1 MMPAPQSPSWVSLR
15 YLLDGMVT
23 VNRDIV
29 VAAPTVDARAIEE
42 NGLFLALSGAQS
54 HGLVYADQAIRG
66 GVAAIVYEAGD
77 GIDCL
82 VQKVKSQHDICLIEL
97 SNLSA
102 HVSEIAARYYQR
114 PSENMPVIGVTGT
127 NGKTSVSHFVAQAL
141 SVDGMT
147 CGVIGTLG
155 WGNPNN
161 LIPTVNTTPD
171 AASVQQQLAQLL
183 SEGSRVVAMEVSSH
197 GLDQGRVS
205 AVEFQ
210 GAVFTNLSHDH
221 LDYHQTMEAYG
232 DAKLTL
238 FKTPS
243 LEFAVLNKDD
253 AFSQDILN
261 ALSADVSVLMFSRF
275 KQQDEVACLLISNE
289 RLTVNGLSF
298 DVSFNGCSTH
308 VQSALLGKFNVDN
321 LVASM
326 AVLMAMGCAFNEAA
340 VKIQSVTN
348 VAGRMQVLSA
358 GKQAPTVVVDYAHTP
373 DALKL
378 ALLSLREHCD
388 GALKIVFGCG
398 GNRDEAKRSLMGSV
412 AVELADE
419 IIITNDN
426 PRFESAEKIV
436 EQIKAGMPDESGVS
450 VVLDRALA
458 IQTSIMQARAG
469 DMILVAGKGHEAY
482 QQVGDEKIAFS
493 DVTHVKKAL
502 ACRAGE
508 GGCAS

>member
-141 SVDGMT
+141 NVDGMT

-197 GLDQGRVS
+197 GLDQGRVN

-232 DAKLTL
+232 DAKLAL

-243 LEFAVLNKDD
+243 LEFAVLNQDD

-326 AVLMAMGCAFNEAA
+326 AVLMAMGYAF
-340 VKIQSVTN
+340 
-348 VAGRMQVLSA
+348 
-358 GKQAPTVVVDYAHTP
+358 
-373 DALKL
+373 
-378 ALLSLREHCD
+378 
-388 GALKIVFGCG
+388 
-398 GNRDEAKRSLMGSV
+398 
-412 AVELADE
+412 
-419 IIITNDN
+419 
-426 PRFESAEKIV
+426 
-436 EQIKAGMPDESGVS
+436 
-450 VVLDRALA
+450 
-458 IQTSIMQARAG
+458 
-469 DMILVAGKGHEAY
+469 
-482 QQVGDEKIAFS
+482 
-493 DVTHVKKAL
+493 
-502 ACRAGE
+502 
-508 GGCAS
+508 